1 MSLFVFTISTLRV
14 RVRAVYSPL
23 VLLLLVV
30 YFTTVSVK
38 SFTIACNFFC
48 YSLWNSF
55 AHNSN
60 RTATRWSFFASFALL
75 PSSWPKKTISC
86 GILEFQVCGWTF
98 HPKTILR
105 IFQYTFWHSNIGR
118 PILCASE
125 LIAKTGCGGSRNIFR
140 IFQNIR
146 CHLLLKKIKHPNSKL
161 TPVLLRI
168 FRNLKW
174 HPNLWDA
181 NQSASTV
188 CSSLAILALSAV
200 CVQRSQQETD

>member
-48 YSLWNSF
+48 CSLWNSF

-60 RTATRWSFFASFALL
+60 RTATRWFFFASFALL
-75 PSSWPKKTISC
+75 PSSWPKKTSSC
-86 GILEFQVCGWTF
+86 GILEFQVFGW
-98 HPKTILR
+98 TILR

-140 IFQNIR
+140 IFQNIS
-146 CHLLLKKIKHPNSKL
+146 CQHLLLKKNK
-161 TPVLLRI
+161 TPKFKIDTR
-168 FRNLKW
+168 F
-174 HPNLWDA
+174 
-181 NQSASTV
+181 T
-188 CSSLAILALSAV
+188 
-200 CVQRSQQETD
+200 

>member
-48 YSLWNSF
+48 CSLWNSF

-60 RTATRWSFFASFALL
+60 RTATRWFFFFVTQKHNFLWNPGVSGV
-75 PSSWPKKTISC
+75 WMD
-86 GILEFQVCGWTF
+86 GD
-98 HPKTILR
+98 PKTILR

-125 LIAKTGCGGSRNIFR
+125 LITKTGCGGSRNIFR

-146 CHLLLKKIKHPNSKL
+146 CHLLLKINKTPKFKID
-161 TPVLLRI
+161 TR
-168 FRNLKW
+168 F
-174 HPNLWDA
+174 
-181 NQSASTV
+181 T
-188 CSSLAILALSAV
+188 
-200 CVQRSQQETD
+200 